1 MTKAKLDHIY
11 SCFLQSTEVCTDTRQ
26 LSPDC
31 FFIALT
37 GENFNGNIFA
47 AQALESRAKFVL
59 MDDQVLST
67 SESLASFKDQILLVD
82 NTLTALQDLAKHH
95 RRNLNLPLLALTG
108 SNGKTTTK
116 ELLHAAL
123 SKKYRCMATLGN
135 LNNHI
140 GVPLTLLRMNYT
152 TELGIVE
159 MGANHQKEIAFLC
172 QIAEPNFGYITNYGK
187 AHLEGFGGMEGVI
200 KGKSELIDY
209 LQTTNGHMFVQST
222 DAEQIKRTTTLQ
234 RTVLNAEQQWQVTDQ
249 DSASQKSKQNT
260 LSQQTLSVS
269 GPQGTLQTQLVGA
282 YNTANII
289 AAAEIAAYFKVSW
302 GDVKSALT
310 NYIPQMNRSQPLRR
324 GSYELIMDAYN
335 ANPSSIEAALS
346 HFAQSTTKGA
356 KTVILG
362 DMFELGQHAQREH
375 QLIVER
381 AQALGFDRI
390 YLSGSNFSKTS
401 HDPDQSI
408 CFLDYSALEKHL
420 LADPPPPGTILIK
433 GSRGM
438 ALERLLHTVF
448 KTDSSASN

>member
-1 MTKAKLDHIY
+1 M
-11 SCFLQSTEVCTDTRQ
+11 
-26 LSPDC
+26 
-31 FFIALT
+31 
-37 GENFNGNIFA
+37 
-47 AQALESRAKFVL
+47 
-59 MDDQVLST
+59 
-67 SESLASFKDQILLVD
+67 
-82 NTLTALQDLAKHH
+82 
-95 RRNLNLPLLALTG
+95 
-108 SNGKTTTK
+108 
-116 ELLHAAL
+116 
-123 SKKYRCMATLGN
+123 
-135 LNNHI
+135 NH
-140 GVPLTLLRMNYT
+140 T
-152 TELGIVE
+152 TEIGIVE
-159 MGANHQKEIAFLC
+159 MGANHQKEIEFLC
-172 QIAEPNFGYITNYGK
+172 LIAEPNFGYITNYGK

-269 GPQGTLQTQLVGA
+269 GPQGTLQTQLIGA
-282 YNTANII
+282 YNTTNII
-289 AAAEIAAYFKVSW
+289 AAAEIAAYFEVSW

-310 NYIPQMNRSQPLRR
+310 NYIPQMNRSQRLRR

-346 HFAQSTTKGA
+346 HFAQTRTNET

-362 DMFELGQHAQREH
+362 DMFELGQHAQSEH

-401 HDPDQSI
+401 HDPDQSS
-408 CFLDYSALEKHL
+408 CFLDYNALEEHL
-420 LADPPPPGTILIK
+420 LTDPPPRGTILIK

-438 ALERLLHTVF
+438 ALERLLYTVF
-448 KTDSSASN
+448 KTESSASN